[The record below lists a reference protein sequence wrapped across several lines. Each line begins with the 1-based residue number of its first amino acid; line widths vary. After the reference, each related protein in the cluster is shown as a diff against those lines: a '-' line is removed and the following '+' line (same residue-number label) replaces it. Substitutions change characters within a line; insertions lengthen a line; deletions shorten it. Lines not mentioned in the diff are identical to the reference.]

1 MHQIMTAFEREQL
14 DSCIDAVR
22 KENASNFSHKHRSIE
37 LTQLKESVSGEHLVR
52 KISEKQLKAR
62 TLFLRTKANL
72 QASFVTVWLLNM
84 FGMKWAELDSKKVL
98 DSVRNTKGMANHTVE
113 NAAECSSVADLL

>member
-1 MHQIMTAFEREQL
+1 MTAFEREQL

-62 TLFLRTKANL
+62 TLFLRTKVNL
-72 QASFVTVWLLNM
+72 
-84 FGMKWAELDSKKVL
+84 
-98 DSVRNTKGMANHTVE
+98 
-113 NAAECSSVADLL
+113 